1 MLLAHHP
8 IVACCGDRPEH
19 AALAATLFLLLLGM
33 AAMGSFAWAGY
44 RLLKR
49 EKGPPPAY
57 AEFLDHDVVEE
68 VDAEFDGGGR

>member
-8 IVACCGDRPEH
+8 IIASFGDQPEH
-19 AALAATLFLLLLGM
+19 AALAAALFLLLLGM
-33 AAMGSFAWAGY
+33 AVMGGFAWAGY

-49 EKGPPPAY
+49 EKEPPPAY
-57 AEFLDHDVVEE
+57 AEFLDDDVVEE